1 LKLFRFS
8 IDETRVRRQYGI
20 EFATKDGGLKTLA
33 SLSERPTSNVK
44 PVLLRARHAALG
56 FARWK
61 FKRSLDRLD
70 EEFCTLTTRLN
81 LGEKIMSV
89 AIKDDKKNYVS
100 PATPVLE
107 ESDRPIQAFG
117 HVVAMPLALNEKIRQ
132 ESVGNL
138 NQLLADSMTLRDM
151 YKKHHWQ
158 VSGPH
163 FYQLH
168 LLFDKH
174 YEEQGEIVDTL
185 AERIMTLGGVA
196 LAMAADVA
204 ETTTIP
210 RPPRDRETP
219 AVQISRLLKAHEIT
233 LQAAR
238 SMAKQA
244 ASSGDDGTNDML
256 VGDVIRQNELQVWFL
271 AEHLVAEEHMG
282 KRKP

>member
-1 LKLFRFS
+1 MTVV
-8 IDETRVRRQYGI
+8 TR
-20 EFATKDGGLKTLA
+20 
-33 SLSERPTSNVK
+33 N
-44 PVLLRARHAALG
+44 
-56 FARWK
+56 
-61 FKRSLDRLD
+61 
-70 EEFCTLTTRLN
+70 
-81 LGEKIMSV
+81 
-89 AIKDDKKNYVS
+89 DKKNYVS
-100 PATPVLE
+100 PATPILE

-117 HVVAMPLALNEKIRQ
+117 HLVAMPLALNEKIRL

-174 YEEQGEIVDTL
+174 YEEQVEIVDTL

-196 LAMAADVA
+196 LAMAADIA

-219 AVQISRLLKAHEIT
+219 SVQISRLLQAHEIT

-244 ASSGDDGTNDML
+244 ALAGDDGTNDML
-256 VGDVIRQNELQVWFL
+256 VGDVIRPNELQVWFV
-271 AEHLVAEEHMG
+271 AEHLVVDG
-282 KRKP
+282 KSGQHRS